1 MSTTALPHP
10 FVPSINNPIPQY
22 SLALNFYFN
31 SYDLRIHLI
40 DSKSK
45 LHAKGGN
52 ILNIQVNDQIGFY
65 RVSGVNNTLASLDV
79 SLKTHSLIKVVDDL

>member
-22 SLALNFYFN
+22 SLALDFYSE

-40 DSKSK
+40 DTKSK
-45 LHAKGGN
+45 MHATSGN
-52 ILNIQVNDQIGFY
+52 ILNINVSDQISFY
-65 RVSGVNNTLASLDV
+65 RHNGVNSDLV
-79 SLKTHSLIKVVDDL
+79 SWEDHLTANSYIKVVDD